1 MSYVKV
7 VVVGDGGVGK
17 TCLLISYTHNIFPV
31 EDVPT
36 IFDGYAA
43 TWMVDGKPVRVILW
57 DTNGMETANMIINT
71 TVVLLFSHI
80 GQDDYDLLRPLE
92 YPQTD
97 VFLICFSLV
106 SPDSYLNVKDKV
118 SYILLM

>member
-36 IFDGYAA
+36 IFDGYRA

-57 DTNGMETANMIINT
+57 DTNGMETVNN
-71 TVVLLFSHI
+71 
-80 GQDDYDLLRPLE
+80 YDNKHNSCTSIL
-92 YPQTD
+92 
-97 VFLICFSLV
+97 
-106 SPDSYLNVKDKV
+106 SYRT
-118 SYILLM
+118 I